1 VHDGVAGWPFT
12 EEGSYQVVQD
22 LLLLLDAGLEPQ
34 VSIDPYFTIDTV
46 LHTFT
51 DKMCFLLK
59 NDLVRYGRRNIVR
72 LKGLHGEVA
81 HSHLDTN
88 LN

>member
-1 VHDGVAGWPFT
+1 VHDGAAGWPFL

-46 LHTFT
+46 LHTST
-51 DKMCFLLK
+51 LMQ
-59 NDLVRYGRRNIVR
+59 GNI
-72 LKGLHGEVA
+72 HCSTA
-81 HSHLDTN
+81 ST
-88 LN
+88 